1 MELENDAR
9 NTTDDSSFEGMMI
22 ACIGRLKNK
31 LCKRKEKSLYS
42 TRKNPFSPTTI
53 YKKQRRECAMITYTL
68 KHTHTH
74 THTNLH
80 AYGEKNLQIHPHH
93 QDGIKQHHHE
103 AFLKEKQKEKT
114 KTTFPCRRRS
124 KAITH

>member
-1 MELENDAR
+1 MQE
-9 NTTDDSSFEGMMI
+9 
-22 ACIGRLKNK
+22 
-31 LCKRKEKSLYS
+31 KRKKFIQHTQKSI
-42 TRKNPFSPTTI
+42 SPTTI
-53 YKKQRRECAMITYTL
+53 YKKQRSECAMITYTL

-74 THTNLH
+74 INLH